1 MLTINGNSILDGIAI
16 GTLRVVR
23 QMQPSISNTP
33 ATDPEAELARFEQAR
48 LRAIDQQNTLY
59 EEALLKAGAEI
70 AAVFSIHA
78 LMLEDEEFMGSIR
91 TMIRTEHST
100 AEYAVLVSGSRHAAV
115 IAGLDD
121 PYLAARSADIED
133 VTQSLLETLTGVLPA
148 PLQFDQPFIL
158 VAEDLAPSQ
167 TIRLDKKQLLGFVTR
182 KGSAASHTAILARS
196 MNIPALVQC
205 QEVNDN
211 WNGRQAILDGY
222 SGTLYLDPTPQMVK
236 TFSELRRK
244 DEEHRAL
251 LTRLRGLPNQTKDG
265 CTIEIEANIGGL
277 EDLAQVEENDAAG
290 VGLFRSE
297 FLYLNSPAAPTEDEQ
312 FAVYKQVLKR
322 LAPKRVVVRT
332 CDLGADKMP
341 DYMDFGEEINPALGL
356 RGVRFCLTHP
366 DFFKTQL
373 RALLRAACYGN
384 LAVMFPMLTRAEEL
398 EACKELLEIC
408 RAELQRQGIPTGPV
422 QVGAMIE
429 TPAAVLNA
437 SEIAASCDFFSIGTN
452 DLHQYL
458 CAMDRQ
464 NQTLDSFSDPRHPA
478 LLRAVEW
485 TVQAAHRHGIKA
497 AICGELAADP
507 TMTEWFLRIGVDA
520 LSVNPVSVLPLR
532 EQIREMDLM
541 GVFAFMPP
549 EVRFTK

>member
-1 MLTINGNSILDGIAI
+1 MEGTSILNGIAI
-16 GTLRVVR
+16 GTLRVVKR
-23 QMQPSISNTP
+23 FQPAISNTP
-33 ATDPEAELARFEQAR
+33 ATDPEAELLRFEQAR
-48 LRAIDQQNTLY
+48 CRAIDQQNALY
-59 EEALLKAGAEI
+59 EEAMEKAGAEI

-78 LMLEDEEFMGSIR
+78 LMLEDEEFMTSIR
-91 TMIRTEHST
+91 TMIRTEGCT

-133 VTQSLLETLTGVLPA
+133 VTQSLLETLTGVVPD
-148 PLQFDQPFIL
+148 PLQFDGPFIL
-158 VAEDLAPSQ
+158 VADDLAPSQ

-182 KGSAASHTAILARS
+182 KGSVASHTAILARS

-205 QEVNDN
+205 QAVNDN

-236 TFSELRRK
+236 TFAELRRQ

-251 LTRLRGLPNQTKDG
+251 LTKLRGLPNQTMDG
-265 CTIEIEANIGGL
+265 RTIGIEANIGGL
-277 EDLAQVEENDAAG
+277 EDLEQVEKNDADG

-297 FLYLNSPAAPTEDEQ
+297 FIYLNSPAAPTEDEQ
-312 FAVYKQVLKR
+312 FAIYKQVLKR
-322 LAPKRVVVRT
+322 MAPRRVVVRT

-341 DYMDFGEEINPALGL
+341 DYMDFGEEANPALGL
-356 RGVRFCLTHP
+356 RGVRLCLTRP

-384 LAVMFPMLTRAEEL
+384 LSVMFPMLTRPEEL
-398 EACKELLEIC
+398 EACKELLEVC
-408 RAELQRQGIPTGPV
+408 RAELERQGIPVGPV
-422 QVGAMIE
+422 RIGAMIE
-429 TPAAVLNA
+429 TPAAVLCA
-437 SEIAASCDFFSIGTN
+437 GELAGCCDFFSIGTN

-458 CAMDRQ
+458 CALDRQ
-464 NQTLDSFSDPRHPA
+464 NQTLDAFSDPHHPA
-478 LLRAVEW
+478 LLRAVEQ
-485 TVQAAHRHGIKA
+485 TVQAAHRNGIPA

-507 TMTEWFLRIGVDA
+507 ALTEWFLRIGVDA

-532 EQIREMDLM
+532 RQIRETDLM
-541 GVFAFMPP
+541 GVFAFTPS